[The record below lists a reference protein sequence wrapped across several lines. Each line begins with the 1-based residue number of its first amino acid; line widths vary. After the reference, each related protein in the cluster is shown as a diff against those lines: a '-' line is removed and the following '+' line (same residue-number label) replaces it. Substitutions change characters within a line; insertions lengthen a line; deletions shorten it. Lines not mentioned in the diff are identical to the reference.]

1 MRKIFLAIIT
11 ILGISGCVQRQYVPT
26 QSEMRK
32 TNDVATVESAQGRF
46 NRCQAEIVS
55 PQQKNP
61 KLLSSAE
68 IVTKQVYYDKDD
80 SSNKLELMSSSAKIN
95 DKQKNAL
102 LDVLAANQICRTG
115 LKSDLGSFPS
125 LLVVYEN
132 YYGEMDIVNA
142 QLISKKITIGDANT
156 QKAQLQAKAKT
167 AYVAASSSL
176 NSQYNAAIN
185 QEQQA
190 RQAEE
195 MQRRAIA
202 SQYIMN
208 QQAINAQQN
217 IANQQMYQNQL
228 NQINNNRP
236 INTNCNRM
244 GNTVNCTS
252 Y

>member
-1 MRKIFLAIIT
+1 MKKIFLVIIT

-26 QSEMRK
+26 QSEIRK

-61 KLLSSAE
+61 KLLASAE
-68 IVTKQVYYDKDD
+68 IVTKQVYYDKED
-80 SSNKLELMSSSAKIN
+80 SPNKLDLMSSSAKIS

-102 LDVLAANQICRTG
+102 LDVLAANQLCRAG
-115 LKSDLGSFPS
+115 LKTDLGTFPS

-156 QKAQLQAKAKT
+156 QKAKLQVKAKSDYVT
-167 AYVAASSSL
+167 ASTNL
-176 NSQYNAAIN
+176 NNQYNAAIS
-185 QEQQA
+185 QESQA
-190 RQAEE
+190 RQAED

-202 SQYIMN
+202 SQYLMN
-208 QQAINAQQN
+208 QQAINAQQQ
-217 IANQQMYQNQL
+217 INQQ
-228 NQINNNRP
+228 NQINNSRP
-236 INTNCNRM
+236 VNTNCTRM
-244 GNTVNCTS
+244 GNSVNCTS